1 MTQIGKNFLYFY
13 YFYPINQS
21 MPLYRDFSD
30 DNATILVWKYEE
42 GEDLNPDELLESE
55 NAEKVK
61 DYHPKKL
68 LEVLMVRKL
77 LKSLKPDSK
86 ILYKEREPFLSPKDA
101 EISITHS
108 FPFAAIAISKNKI
121 GIDIEKFN
129 PKILRVIDKF
139 TYENERGFI
148 PSDNEAT
155 FYTIIWSVKES
166 MYKIHHSKH
175 WSLKKHYE
183 VKPFELKY
191 LFDISCRVHDD
202 KISDEFKARVKFF
215 DDYCFTIVEE

>member
-1 MTQIGKNFLYFY
+1 
-13 YFYPINQS
+13 

-30 DNATILVWKYEE
+30 NNATILVWKYDEA
-42 GEDLNPDELLESE
+42 DELNADLLLEPE
-55 NAEKVK
+55 NAEKVM

-68 LEVLMVRKL
+68 LEVLMIRKL
-77 LKSLKPDSK
+77 LKGLKPNSK
-86 ILYKEREPFLSPKDA
+86 ILYREREPYLFPKDA

-108 FPFAAIAISKNKI
+108 FPFAAIAVSRNKI

-139 TYENERGFI
+139 TYEDERGFI
-148 PSDNEAT
+148 PFDHEVT

-183 VKPFELKY
+183 VRPFELKH
-191 LFDISCRVHDD
+191 LHHIKCRVHDD
-202 KISDEFKARVKFF
+202 QISDEFRARVEFF

>member
-1 MTQIGKNFLYFY
+1 
-13 YFYPINQS
+13 

-30 DNATILVWKYEE
+30 DNATILVWKYDESEE
-42 GEDLNPDELLESE
+42 LDINQLLEPE

-77 LKSLKPDSK
+77 LKGLKPNSK
-86 ILYKEREPFLSPKDA
+86 ILYKEREPFLSPNDA

-121 GIDIEKFN
+121 GIDVEKFN

-148 PSDNEAT
+148 PEDKADT

-166 MYKIHHSKH
+166 MYKIHHSKY
-175 WSLKKHYE
+175 WSLKKNYE
-183 VKPFELKY
+183 VKPFELKH
-191 LFDISCRVHDD
+191 LHKISCRVYDEQF
-202 KISDEFKARVKFF
+202 SDEFKARVEFF

>member
-1 MTQIGKNFLYFY
+1 
-13 YFYPINQS
+13 

-30 DNATILVWKYEE
+30 DTATILVWKYDENEE
-42 GEDLNPDELLESE
+42 LNIDELLEPE
-55 NAEKVK
+55 NADKVK

-68 LEVLMVRKL
+68 QEVLMVRKL
-77 LKSLKPDSK
+77 LKSLKPNSK

-148 PSDNEAT
+148 PFDTEVV

-183 VKPFELKY
+183 VRPFELKY
-191 LFDISCRVHDD
+191 LHHIKCRVHDD
-202 KISDEFKARVKFF
+202 QISDELKARVEFF
-215 DDYCFTIVEE
+215 DEYCFTIVEE

>member
-1 MTQIGKNFLYFY
+1 
-13 YFYPINQS
+13 

-30 DNATILVWKYEE
+30 DNATILVWKYDET
-42 GEDLNPDELLESE
+42 EDLDIHQLLEPE

-77 LKSLKPDSK
+77 LKGLKPHSK

-139 TYENERGFI
+139 TFENEV
-148 PSDNEAT
+148 T
-155 FYTIIWSVKES
+155 YYTIIWSVKES

-183 VKPFELKY
+183 VRPFELKH
-191 LFDISCRVHDD
+191 LHLIKCRVYDEQ
-202 KISDEFKARVKFF
+202 ISDEFKARVEFF

>member
-1 MTQIGKNFLYFY
+1 
-13 YFYPINQS
+13 

-30 DNATILVWKYEE
+30 DTATILVWKYDET
-42 GEDLNPDELLESE
+42 EDLNIDELLESE

-68 LEVLMVRKL
+68 SEVLMVRKM
-77 LKSLKPDSK
+77 LKGLKPNSK

-139 TYENERGFI
+139 TYENERDFI
-148 PSDNEAT
+148 PFDNEVT

-166 MYKIHHSKH
+166 MYKIHHSKY
-175 WSLKKHYE
+175 WSLKKNYE
-183 VKPFELKY
+183 VRPFELKH
-191 LFDISCRVHDD
+191 LHHIKCRVYDEQF
-202 KISDEFKARVKFF
+202 SDEFKAKVEFF
-215 DDYCFTIVEE
+215 DDFCFTIVEE

>member
-1 MTQIGKNFLYFY
+1 
-13 YFYPINQS
+13 

-30 DNATILVWKYEE
+30 QNATILVWKYN
-42 GEDLNPDELLESE
+42 EDDDLRAEELLEPE

-61 DYHPKKL
+61 DYHPKKM

-77 LKSLKPDSK
+77 LKNLKPNSK
-86 ILYKEREPFLSPKDA
+86 ILYRDREPYLDTMDA

-108 FPFAAIAISKNKI
+108 FPYAALAISKNKI
-121 GIDIEKFN
+121 GIDVEKFN
-129 PKILRVIDKF
+129 SKILRLIDKF

-148 PSDNEAT
+148 PENLAST

-166 MYKIHHSKH
+166 MYKIHHSKY
-175 WSLKKHYE
+175 WSLKKNYE
-183 VKPFELKY
+183 VKPFQLEHLDK
-191 LFDISCRVHDD
+191 IGCRVYDETY
-202 KISDEFKARVKFF
+202 SDEFNARVKFF

>member
-1 MTQIGKNFLYFY
+1 
-13 YFYPINQS
+13 

-30 DNATILVWKYEE
+30 EIATILVWKYDETDNFSLE
-42 GEDLNPDELLESE
+42 ELLEPE

-61 DYHPKKL
+61 DYHPKKM
-68 LEVLMVRKL
+68 LEVLMVRKM
-77 LKSLKPDSK
+77 LKSLKPNSK
-86 ILYKEREPFLSPKDA
+86 ILYQDREPYLEPKDA

-108 FPFAAIAISKNKI
+108 YPYAAIAISKNKI
-121 GIDIEKFN
+121 GIDVEKFGS
-129 PKILRVIDKF
+129 KILRVIDKF

-148 PSDNEAT
+148 PENHAET

-166 MYKIHHSKH
+166 MYKIHHSKY
-175 WSLKKHYE
+175 WSLKKNYE

-191 LFDISCRVHDD
+191 LDKISCRVYDESV
-202 KISDEFKARVKFF
+202 SDEFNARVKFF

>member
-1 MTQIGKNFLYFY
+1 
-13 YFYPINQS
+13 

-30 DNATILVWKYEE
+30 DNATILVWKYDENDE
-42 GEDLNPDELLESE
+42 LNIDELLEPE

-68 LEVLMVRKL
+68 LEVLMVRKI

-86 ILYKEREPFLSPKDA
+86 ILYKEREPYLFPKDA

-108 FPFAAIAISKNKI
+108 YPFAAIAISKNKI

-148 PSDNEAT
+148 PFDTEVI

-183 VKPFELKY
+183 VKPFELKH

-202 KISDEFKARVKFF
+202 QISDELKARVKFF

>member
-1 MTQIGKNFLYFY
+1 
-13 YFYPINQS
+13 

-30 DNATILVWKYEE
+30 QNATILVWKYN
-42 GEDLNPDELLESE
+42 EDDDLRAEELLEPE

-61 DYHPKKL
+61 DYHPKKM

-77 LKSLKPDSK
+77 LKSLKPNSK
-86 ILYKEREPFLSPKDA
+86 ILYRDREPYLDTMDA

-108 FPFAAIAISKNKI
+108 FPYAALALSKNKI
-121 GIDIEKFN
+121 GIDVEKFN
-129 PKILRVIDKF
+129 PKILRLIDKF

-148 PSDNEAT
+148 PENLAST

-166 MYKIHHSKH
+166 MYKIHHSKY
-175 WSLKKHYE
+175 WSLKKNYE
-183 VKPFELKY
+183 VKPFQLEY
-191 LFDISCRVHDD
+191 LDKIGCRVYDETY
-202 KISDEFKARVKFF
+202 SDEFNARVKFF

>member
-1 MTQIGKNFLYFY
+1 
-13 YFYPINQS
+13 

-30 DNATILVWKYEE
+30 DNATILIWKYDEH
-42 GEDLNPDELLESE
+42 EDLNINELLEPE

-61 DYHPKKL
+61 DYHPNKL
-68 LEVLMVRKL
+68 LEVLMVRKI
-77 LKSLKPDSK
+77 LKSVKPYAK
-86 ILYKEREPFLSPKDA
+86 ILYKEREPFLFPKDA

-108 FPFAAIAISKNKI
+108 FPFAAIAISRNKI

-148 PSDNEAT
+148 PFDNEVT

-183 VKPFELKY
+183 VKPFELKH
-191 LFDISCRVHDD
+191 LHKISCRVHDD
-202 KISDEFKARVKFF
+202 KMSDEFKARVEFF

>member
-1 MTQIGKNFLYFY
+1 
-13 YFYPINQS
+13 

-30 DNATILVWKYEE
+30 DNATILVWKYDET
-42 GEDLNPDELLESE
+42 EDLDINKLLESE
-55 NAEKVK
+55 NVEKVK

-77 LKSLKPDSK
+77 LKGLKPHSK
-86 ILYKEREPFLSPKDA
+86 ILYKDREPFLSPKDA

-108 FPFAAIAISKNKI
+108 FPFAAIAISKSKI

-148 PSDNEAT
+148 PFDNEVT
-155 FYTIIWSVKES
+155 YYTIIWSVKES

-183 VKPFELKY
+183 VRPFELKY
-191 LFDISCRVHDD
+191 LHQIKCRVYDD
-202 KISDEFKARVKFF
+202 LISDELKARVEFF

>member
-1 MTQIGKNFLYFY
+1 
-13 YFYPINQS
+13 

-30 DNATILVWKYEE
+30 VNATILVWKYDENEE
-42 GEDLNPDELLESE
+42 LNIEELLEPE

-68 LEVLMVRKL
+68 QEVLMVRKL
-77 LKSLKPDSK
+77 LKSLKPESK
-86 ILYKEREPFLSPKDA
+86 ILYREREPYLLPKDA

-108 FPFAAIAISKNKI
+108 FPYAAIAISKNKI

-148 PSDNEAT
+148 PFDTEVI

-183 VKPFELKY
+183 VKPFELKS
-191 LFDISCRVHDD
+191 LRSIKCRVHDD
-202 KISDEFKARVKFF
+202 KISDELKARVEFF
-215 DDYCFTIVEE
+215 DEYCFTIVEE

>member
-1 MTQIGKNFLYFY
+1 
-13 YFYPINQS
+13 

-30 DNATILVWKYEE
+30 HNAKILVWKYDKNEE
-42 GEDLNPDELLESE
+42 LNIQTLLEPE

-86 ILYKEREPFLSPKDA
+86 ILYNDREPFLSPKDA

-148 PSDNEAT
+148 PSNNAVT

-166 MYKIHHSKH
+166 MYKLHHSKF

-183 VKPFELKY
+183 VRPFELEY
-191 LFDISCRVHDD
+191 LDSIQCRVHDD
-202 KISDEFKARVKFF
+202 TISDELKARVKFF

>member
-1 MTQIGKNFLYFY
+1 
-13 YFYPINQS
+13 

-30 DNATILVWKYEE
+30 DNATILIWKYDETEE
-42 GEDLNPDELLESE
+42 LDIHQLLEPE
-55 NAEKVK
+55 NAGKVK

-68 LEVLMVRKL
+68 FEVLMVRKL
-77 LKSLKPDSK
+77 LKGLKPDSK

-108 FPFAAIAISKNKI
+108 FPFAAIAVSRNKI

-139 TYENERGFI
+139 THEYERGFI
-148 PSDNEAT
+148 PLDNEVT
-155 FYTIIWSVKES
+155 YYTIIWSVKES

-183 VKPFELKY
+183 VRPFELKH
-191 LFDISCRVHDD
+191 LRHIKCRVHDD
-202 KISDEFKARVKFF
+202 RISDELKARVEFF
-215 DDYCFTIVEE
+215 DDFCFTIVEEQAPGLL

>member
-1 MTQIGKNFLYFY
+1 
-13 YFYPINQS
+13 

-30 DNATILVWKYEE
+30 DNATILVWKYDDAENL
-42 GEDLNPDELLESE
+42 DPDELLEPE

-77 LKSLKPDSK
+77 LQGLKPGAK
-86 ILYKEREPFLSPKDA
+86 ILYREREPFLSPKDA

-121 GIDIEKFN
+121 GIDLERFTS
-129 PKILRVIDKF
+129 KILRVVDKF
-139 TYENERGFI
+139 TYEHERDFI
-148 PSDNEAT
+148 PADQEET
-155 FYTIIWSVKES
+155 YYTIIWSVKES
-166 MYKIHHSKH
+166 MYKIHHSKY
-175 WSLKKHYE
+175 WSLKKNYE
-183 VKPFELKY
+183 VRPFQLKH
-191 LFDISCRVHDD
+191 LHHIRCRVYDE
-202 KISDEFKARVKFF
+202 IFSDEFKARVEFF

>member
-1 MTQIGKNFLYFY
+1 
-13 YFYPINQS
+13 

-30 DNATILVWKYEE
+30 DNAIILVWKYDESEE
-42 GEDLNPDELLESE
+42 LNVDELLEPE

-77 LKSLKPDSK
+77 LKNLKPDSK
-86 ILYKEREPFLSPKDA
+86 ILYKEREPYLSPKDA

-108 FPFAAIAISKNKI
+108 FPFAAIAVSENKI
-121 GIDIEKFN
+121 GIDLEKFN

-139 TYENERGFI
+139 IYEKERHFI
-148 PSDNEAT
+148 PFDREVA

-166 MYKIHHSKH
+166 MYKIHHSKY
-175 WSLKKHYE
+175 WSLKKNYE
-183 VKPFELKY
+183 VKPFELKH
-191 LFDISCRVHDD
+191 LQKIKCRVYDHQF
-202 KISDEFKARVKFF
+202 SDEFKARVEFF